1 VRRQVRVRLMA
12 AAAIITILGV
22 GAAAGAWYA
31 GSRDARSRPA
41 HRPPQSATRDE
52 PWTNSL
58 GMKFV
63 PVPKTNVLFS
73 IWETRVRDF
82 EAFFQADT
90 AVLPDWRTGAN
101 DNRLNLKN
109 AATTKVTPEGK
120 VVPAY
125 NWRNPGPG
133 FEQTPDH
140 PVCGILMMNMRMFCA
155 WLTWKERLEGR
166 IGNDQRYRLPTS
178 DEWSQASGR
187 RDKTPESEA
196 ILKALEAGDPQATAN
211 FAGPEVIGP
220 TSWEGVPHLERR
232 DPFPRTAPVGS
243 FPPNAY
249 GIFDMSGNLIEWTDT
264 EAPHDPEK
272 PDGRYF
278 YLRGGSWG
286 TGTGKL
292 CRLEHRKTERLGTTG
307 PSLGFRIVLDLK
319 ALPAEPQEMG
329 GFVPDVEK
337 K

>member
-1 VRRQVRVRLMA
+1 
-12 AAAIITILGV
+12 
-22 GAAAGAWYA
+22 
-31 GSRDARSRPA
+31 
-41 HRPPQSATRDE
+41 
-52 PWTNSL
+52 
-58 GMKFV
+58 
-63 PVPKTNVLFS
+63 
-73 IWETRVRDF
+73 
-82 EAFFQADT
+82 
-90 AVLPDWRTGAN
+90 
-101 DNRLNLKN
+101 
-109 AATTKVTPEGK
+109 
-120 VVPAY
+120 
-125 NWRNPGPG
+125 
-133 FEQTPDH
+133 
-140 PVCGILMMNMRMFCA
+140 MRMFCA

-329 GFVPDVEK
+329 RFVPDVEK